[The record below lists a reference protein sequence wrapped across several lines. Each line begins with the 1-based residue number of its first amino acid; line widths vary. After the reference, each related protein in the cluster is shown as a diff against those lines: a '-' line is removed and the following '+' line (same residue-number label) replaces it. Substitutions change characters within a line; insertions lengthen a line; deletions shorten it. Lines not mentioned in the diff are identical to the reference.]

1 MSPLTIVGGVYHERC
16 IWPDWDQLYGSGGR
30 AAAALSGQ
38 VDELTLR
45 TYARADTAERFD
57 AYVVG
62 AYRFNFEPTA
72 ADQTV
77 SFEYVHSLSSPTIRP
92 APPLIRQNK
101 LIAVSSDIVLRFGLM
116 EGSGR
121 VDAKFCVYDPQSV
134 FDPRPFAENG
144 STAERLAIVANQQE
158 IAALGGRPDPI
169 ESASALVADGAELVV
184 VKCGVAGAYVVDRTN
199 CTPVPAYQTERVWTI
214 GSGDVFAAM
223 FAVAWG
229 MRNADPIQAAKVAS
243 RAVAEYVN
251 SMALPCSSPYDLERS
266 SLSEARAVGGR
277 VYLAGPFFTIS
288 QRWLID
294 EARRCLTELGLNVF
308 SPVHE
313 IGHGPAETIAPA
325 DLAAI
330 DQCDIVFAILDGI
343 DSNTVFEIGHA
354 RARGKPVYVLAQ
366 TVSEEDLKMV
376 VGSGCR
382 VFDDFVTALHHT
394 AWRA

>member
-1 MSPLTIVGGVYHERC
+1 MSAITIVGGVYHERC
-16 IWPDWDQLYGSGGR
+16 IWPDWDQLFGSGGR

-38 VDELTLR
+38 LSKLTLR
-45 TYARADTAERFD
+45 TYARDDIAERFKVY
-57 AYVVG
+57 AVG
-62 AYRFNFEPTA
+62 AYRFEFEPTR

-77 SFEYVHSLSSPTIRP
+77 SFEYVHSLSIPTIRP
-92 APPLIRQNK
+92 APSLILQNEP
-101 LIAVSSDIVLRFGLM
+101 ISVSDDVVLRFGFM

-121 VDAKFCVYDPQSV
+121 VDAKFCVYDPQSA

-144 STAERLAIVANQQE
+144 SRSDRLAIVANRNE
-158 IAALGGRPDPI
+158 IVALGRRPNFI
-169 ESASALVADGAELVV
+169 ESARALLADGAEVV
-184 VKCGVAGAYVVDRTN
+184 IVKAGAAGAYIVDSTN
-199 CTPVPAYQTERVWTI
+199 ATPVPAYQTEQVWTL

-223 FAVAWG
+223 FAAAWG
-229 MRNADPIQAAKVAS
+229 VRNANPVEATQVAS
-243 RAVAEYVN
+243 RAVAEYAN
-251 SMALPCSSPYDLERS
+251 SMALPCP
-266 SLSEARAVGGR
+266 SLSDLKNSRLPEARTFDGQA
-277 VYLAGPFFTIS
+277 YLAGPFFTIS

-294 EARRCLTELGLNVF
+294 EAHRCLNELGMKVF

-330 DQCDIVFAILDGI
+330 DQCDVVFAVLDEI

-394 AWRA
+394 AWRT